1 MDNQSVTTEEAND
14 RRYPR
19 PLWMRIP
26 RWIGYHTIGEP
37 MLEII
42 DDILFDFWR
51 PILLTCLA
59 LYLVGFIYNL
69 AALVVLQNHNNLSVL
84 LIGINIIHALPF
96 NQVVPILLRY
106 WWVALLSLLGLL
118 VICVMVFVLALWLYE
133 DENNEARALKQRRA
147 RALPLPPDDMRYPRP
162 QWTRIPRWIC
172 VNWWLIPAM
181 LLAAYIINTI
191 FSLYSLIVHYG
202 FIDLLNFNHL
212 SSALLFDAFIQHW
225 WIVLSSFTAA
235 AIVIRGLWFWADND
249 KTQEFQVLER
259 RRLLQVEE
267 KEKQYP
273 AGFQLRYTLR
283 WERAKIQHIAWSPD
297 GQMLASSISTEGIP
311 LWNTETG
318 QFLRIL
324 TKSPYIGSIS
334 SMAWSPDGLTL
345 ASGQSYRDI
354 ELWDARTG
362 QLVHTLDSSTFR
374 SHGLAWSPDGLVL
387 VSAASDPDSIQLWNT
402 QTWEP
407 LRTLATGNAPTLTGF
422 PRSGI
427 SSVSWSP
434 DGLILAAETP
444 HTGDIQLWDTRTWEP
459 LHILTGHRRG
469 ARSIA
474 WSPDG
479 ETLASASADRAVL
492 LWDPKTGRQS
502 GSLEGHTA
510 AVLCIA
516 FSCDGRLLASKSS
529 DNTVRL
535 WRTDTWETIT
545 VLNESSKR
553 STYYDSSVDL
563 AFHPKMA
570 NVLATLGAEDTVIR
584 IWDLDVAAL
593 LSFSPGASLVSSSQ
607 TGVIVSTPEP
617 VAGISPPLSYPSVE
631 QGKDQQAGPNH
642 PLVDSSPGST
652 ITQEH
657 PSLPVAASTYPSV
670 RYANAK
676 VVLVGDSG
684 VGKSGLGLVLTGQP
698 FAPTES
704 THGRFVWTFDSQEV
718 DLGGGRKETRETLLW
733 DLAGQPGYRLIHQ
746 LHLNEVTVALVIF
759 DARSETDP
767 FAGVYHWD
775 RALRQAQHIQ
785 GASALP
791 MKKFLVAARIDRGG
805 TGVSAERLRSLLN
818 ELGFDGFFETSAKE
832 GRNITALAKTIREA
846 INWEALPF
854 VISTE
859 LFQQIKAFLVTEK
872 EAGRLLSPADDLYQ
886 TFLRSDPALAKIKDL
901 HAQFDTCIGQVETRG
916 LIRRLSFGNFVL
928 LQPEMLDTYTS
939 ALVNAVKDEP
949 DGLGSITEQQ
959 ARAGNFP
966 IPTEQR
972 LKNKQQEQLLL
983 IAMVEDLLRYEIALR
998 EHADDG
1004 PYLIFPSQSTRE
1016 NLDLPN
1022 PEGKAIVFS
1031 FKGPV
1036 LNVYATLAVRLSH
1049 SGLFKKQ
1056 ELWRNA
1062 VTYTTRLGGTY
1073 GIFLQNSGEG
1083 QAELT
1088 LFFDKT
1094 AREET
1099 RFHFEEYIAAHLQ
1112 RCALPES
1119 ILRRPIFVCPTCST
1133 RLDDVQVTYR
1143 RQRGYNWM
1151 TCGVCDTRVSLL
1163 DREERLVA
1171 QPSLIQQMNTTAD
1184 IARDRAAAQTVL
1196 GGKIVTKDFDVFLC
1210 HNGEDKAAVRTIGQ
1224 QLREQGILP
1233 WLDEEQLRPGF
1244 PWQRLLEQQIET
1256 IKSAAVFVGGR
1267 GRGPWQNMELDAFIR
1282 EFVRRECPVIPVIL
1296 TDCKNVPDLPIF
1308 LQGMIWVDFRQ
1319 QDADPMARLIWGIT
1333 GERVKVAP

>member
-1 MDNQSVTTEEAND
+1 MDNQALTTEEAND

-26 RWIGYHTIGEP
+26 RWIVNHTIGESIGD
-37 MLEII
+37 II
-42 DDILFDFWR
+42 ATILFDLWR
-51 PILLTCLA
+51 PVLFTCLV
-59 LYLVGFIYNL
+59 LYLLGFIYNL
-69 AALVVLQNHNNLSVL
+69 AALVVLQNHNNLNVL
-84 LIGINIIHALPF
+84 LIGTNIIHALPF
-96 NQVVPILLRY
+96 NQVVPALLRY

-118 VICVMVFVLALWLYE
+118 VISIMVVFLGLWADE
-133 DENNEARALKQRRA
+133 DESNEVLVLKQHRGQ
-147 RALPLPPDDMRYPRP
+147 PFHLPPDDVRYPRP
-162 QWTRIPRWIC
+162 QWMCIPRWIC
-172 VNWWLIPAM
+172 LNWWLIPAM
-181 LLAAYIINTI
+181 LLTAYTINTI

-202 FIDLLNFNHL
+202 FIDLLNFNYL
-212 SSALLFDAFIQHW
+212 SSALLFDAFIEHW
-225 WIVLSSFTAA
+225 WIVLSSLTAA
-235 AIVIRGLWFWADND
+235 AIIIRSLWLWADND
-249 KTQEFQVLER
+249 KKQEFQELER

-267 KEKQYP
+267 QEKQYP
-273 AGFQLRYTLR
+273 AGFTLHHTLR

-297 GQMLASSISTEGIP
+297 GQMLASGTSFEGIP
-311 LWNTETG
+311 LWNPETG
-318 QFLRIL
+318 QFLRTL
-324 TKSPYIGSIS
+324 TTSSYIGSIS
-334 SMAWSPDGLTL
+334 SIAWSPNGLTL
-345 ASGQSYRDI
+345 ASGQSSRSI
-354 ELWDARTG
+354 ELWDVHTG
-362 QLVHTLDSSTFR
+362 QLVHTLNSPYSHSS
-374 SHGLAWSPDGLVL
+374 SLAWSPDGSAL
-387 VSAASDPDSIQLWNT
+387 VSVASDRHDIQLWST
-402 QTWEP
+402 QTWEL
-407 LRTLATGNAPTLTGF
+407 LRTLATGNAPALIRF
-422 PRSGI
+422 PRNDI
-427 SSVSWSP
+427 SSLAWSP
-434 DGLILAAETP
+434 GGLTLAVASPRTDG
-444 HTGDIQLWDTRTWEP
+444 IQLWDTQTWE
-459 LHILTGHRRG
+459 LAYTLTGHRRG
-469 ARSIA
+469 ARIA

-479 ETLASASADRAVL
+479 ETLASTSADRAVL

-510 AVLCIA
+510 VVLCIA
-516 FSCDGRLLASKSS
+516 FSCDSRLFASKSS
-529 DNTVRL
+529 DNTIRL
-535 WRTDTWETIT
+535 WRTDTWETIA
-545 VLNESSKR
+545 VLNESSNG
-553 STYYDSSVDL
+553 TFSSSFVGL

-593 LSFSPGASLVSSSQ
+593 LSSSPGASLTK
-607 TGVIVSTPEP
+607 TGVMVSTSEP
-617 VAGISPPLSYPSVE
+617 TVGISPPPSYASFE
-631 QGKDQQAGPNH
+631 QEKDHQQAMPTQ
-642 PLVDSSPGST
+642 PLVDSSSGSDT
-652 ITQEH
+652 AHEP
-657 PSLPVAASTYPSV
+657 PSVAASPYLSV
-670 RYANAK
+670 RYTNAK
-676 VVLVGDSG
+676 VILVGDSG
-684 VGKSGLGLVLTGQP
+684 VGKSGLSLVLIGQP

-704 THGRFVWTFDSQEV
+704 THGRFVWTFDSQEIY
-718 DLGGGRKETRETLLW
+718 LGGGRKETRETLLW
-733 DLAGQPGYRLIHQ
+733 DLAGQPSYRLIHQ

-775 RALRQAQHIQ
+775 RALRQTRRIQ
-785 GASALP
+785 GSSALP

-805 TGVSAERLRSLLN
+805 TGVSAERVRSLVN

-832 GRNITALAKTIREA
+832 GRNITALAKAIREA

-854 VISTE
+854 IISTE

-872 EAGRLLSPADDLYQ
+872 EAGQLLSPADDLYQ

-901 HAQFDTCIGQVETRG
+901 RAQFDTCIGRVETGG
-916 LIRRLSFGNFVL
+916 LIRRLSFGNLVL

-939 ALVNAVKDEP
+939 ALVNAVKEEP
-949 DGLGSITEQQ
+949 DGLGSVAEQQ

-966 IPTEQR
+966 IPIEQR
-972 LKNKQQEQLLL
+972 LKNKHQEQLLL

-1004 PYLIFPSQSTRE
+1004 PYLVFPSQSTRE
-1016 NLDLPN
+1016 NPDLPN
-1022 PEGKAIVFS
+1022 PEGKAVIFS
-1031 FKGPV
+1031 FAGPV

-1088 LFFDKT
+1088 LFFDKS

-1112 RCALPES
+1112 RYALPES
-1119 ILRRPIFVCPTCST
+1119 ILRRPIFICPTCSM

-1151 TCGVCDTRVSLL
+1151 TCGICDTKVSLL
-1163 DREERLVA
+1163 DKEERLVV
-1171 QPSLIQQMNTTAD
+1171 QPSLIQQMNTAAD
-1184 IARDRAAAQTVL
+1184 IARDRATAQTVL

-1210 HNGEDKAAVRTIGQ
+1210 HNGEDKPAVRTIGQ

-1244 PWQRLLEQQIET
+1244 PWQRLLEQQIEA

-1267 GRGPWQNMELDAFIR
+1267 GRGPWQNMELEAFIR
-1282 EFVRRECPVIPVIL
+1282 EFVRRECPVIPIIL

-1308 LQGMIWVDFRQ
+1308 LQGMTWVDFRQ
-1319 QDADPMARLIWGIT
+1319 QDTDPMARLIWGIT
-1333 GERVKVAP
+1333 GERVKVTL